1 MAHSLRGKPCR
12 PRYWTPWVLMLD
24 LFNSADFVIFTTR
37 DFANYRGISIPAAS
51 KRLLRLAEKK
61 LLTRVTKGLWA
72 NTSHPYFHPLAC
84 VPYLL
89 GKEQGYVSFLTA
101 LHLHGLISQIPKTIQ
116 IATTGHA
123 RTLNSPVGDYAFLQ
137 IKPELMKQGI
147 KWSDTHLPY
156 LIATAEKALID
167 TLYLST
173 RKNRRFAHLPE
184 IDIHQTDFR
193 EREFERLLKQL
204 PIPLRISSVIRRRWE
219 DISGKTLQ
227 DVDTEG

>member
-1 MAHSLRGKPCR
+1 
-12 PRYWTPWVLMLD
+12 MLD
-24 LFNSADFVIFTTR
+24 LFNSADFIIFTTR
-37 DFANYRGISIPAAS
+37 DFANYSSISMPAAS
-51 KRLLRLAEKK
+51 KRLSRLANKK
-61 LLTRVTKGLWA
+61 LLTRITKGLWA
-72 NTSHPYFHPLAC
+72 NTSHPHFHPLAC

-101 LHLHGLISQIPKTIQ
+101 LHLHGLVSQIPKTLQ

-123 RTLNSPVGDYAFLQ
+123 RTLDSPVGHYEFLQ

-173 RKNRRFAHLPE
+173 RKNRRFARLPE
-184 IDIHQTDFR
+184 VETTQTVFR
-193 EREFERLLKQL
+193 KREFERLLKQL
-204 PIPLRISSVIRRRWE
+204 PIPPRISAVMRARWE
-219 DISGKTLQ
+219 AL
-227 DVDTEG
+227 

>member
-1 MAHSLRGKPCR
+1 
-12 PRYWTPWVLMLD
+12 MLD
-24 LFNSADFVIFTTR
+24 LFNRTDFVLFTTR
-37 DFANYRGISIPAAS
+37 DFANYSSISIPAAS
-51 KRLLRLAEKK
+51 KRLLRLADKR

-72 NTSHPYFHPLAC
+72 NTSHPHFHPLSC

-123 RTLNSPVGDYAFLQ
+123 RSLNSPVGHYEFLQ

-173 RKNRRFAHLPE
+173 RKSRRFARLPE
-184 IDIHQTDFR
+184 VDIRQTAFR
-193 EREFERLLKQL
+193 KREFERLLDQL
-204 PIPLRISSVIRRRWE
+204 PIPPRILSVMRARWE
-219 DISGKTLQ
+219 AL
-227 DVDTEG
+227 

>member
-1 MAHSLRGKPCR
+1 
-12 PRYWTPWVLMLD
+12 MLD
-24 LFNSADFVIFTTR
+24 LFNRTDFIIFTTR
-37 DFANYRGISIPAAS
+37 DFANYSSISIPAAS
-51 KRLLRLAEKK
+51 KRLLRLADKR

-72 NTSHPYFHPLAC
+72 NTSHPHFHPLSC

-123 RTLNSPVGDYAFLQ
+123 RSLNSPVGHYEFLQ

-173 RKNRRFAHLPE
+173 RKSRRFARLPE
-184 IDIHQTDFR
+184 VDIRQTAFR
-193 EREFERLLKQL
+193 KREFERLLDQL
-204 PIPLRISSVIRRRWE
+204 PISPRILSVMRARWE
-219 DISGKTLQ
+219 AL
-227 DVDTEG
+227 

>member
-1 MAHSLRGKPCR
+1 
-12 PRYWTPWVLMLD
+12 MLD
-24 LFNSADFVIFTTR
+24 LFNSTDFIIFTTR
-37 DFANYRGISIPAAS
+37 DFANYSSISIPAAS
-51 KRLLRLAEKK
+51 KRLLRLADKR

-72 NTSHPYFHPLAC
+72 NTSHPHFHPLSC

-123 RTLNSPVGDYAFLQ
+123 RSLNSPVGHYEFLQ

-173 RKNRRFAHLPE
+173 RKSRRFARLPE
-184 IDIHQTDFR
+184 VDIRQTAFR
-193 EREFERLLKQL
+193 KREFERLLDQL
-204 PIPLRISSVIRRRWE
+204 PISPRILSVMRARW
-219 DISGKTLQ
+219 KAL
-227 DVDTEG
+227 